1 MLGILLLALL
11 LLEVYVLGYLEFISW
26 RTIYTPLCCLMFPYL
41 LVLLISMAVAG
52 HLGFVNFCYS
62 SISVWCVGLPVFAI
76 PSYLLSLA
84 KNRYPLIFGEKVHEG
99 RYPAT
104 LGIISLLLALLFL
117 WRFHSVWNSSTAMFG
132 TDDFAEDFAGHGI
145 WAHLRTLAM
154 PLLIVAVYYFK
165 RKQWYLWG
173 IIFALLLIQLLYMV
187 KGAIIIGVASGLLI
201 RLMAGKMH
209 LNLGLILK
217 VSLGAFA
224 IFLLTYMVLPLLGN
238 ESAEAN
244 VELFEMVAGHFLH
257 YLTSGTLGFSY
268 DANLN
273 FPDMGNFEILVS
285 PFVNI
290 YKTLTGDPNLLSPV
304 NPLYLHTGISY
315 TNVRTFFGTMFIY
328 CNSWQFI
335 AYTLI
340 LSSLIYSIQLGSLRS
355 GNMFLYTLLSYYCGL
370 LGMGWFEF
378 YYFHLAILE
387 VPVMILMLMG
397 IANVENRFRE
407 KIRQKHRVELKK

>member
-84 KNRYPLIFGEKVHEG
+84 KYRYPLIFGEKVQEG

-165 RKQWYLWG
+165 RKQWYL
-173 IIFALLLIQLLYMV
+173 
-187 KGAIIIGVASGLLI
+187 
-201 RLMAGKMH
+201 
-209 LNLGLILK
+209 
-217 VSLGAFA
+217 
-224 IFLLTYMVLPLLGN
+224 
-238 ESAEAN
+238 
-244 VELFEMVAGHFLH
+244 
-257 YLTSGTLGFSY
+257 
-268 DANLN
+268 
-273 FPDMGNFEILVS
+273 
-285 PFVNI
+285 
-290 YKTLTGDPNLLSPV
+290 
-304 NPLYLHTGISY
+304 
-315 TNVRTFFGTMFIY
+315 
-328 CNSWQFI
+328 
-335 AYTLI
+335 
-340 LSSLIYSIQLGSLRS
+340 
-355 GNMFLYTLLSYYCGL
+355 
-370 LGMGWFEF
+370 
-378 YYFHLAILE
+378 
-387 VPVMILMLMG
+387 
-397 IANVENRFRE
+397 
-407 KIRQKHRVELKK
+407 